1 MASRGKLIAIEGI
14 DGSGKRTQLDLLARA
29 LDSRGIQTMQISF
42 PRYESSFGKL
52 VAQFLNG
59 DFGSLDAVDPHFSAL
74 LYAGDR
80 LEAKSEIEV
89 ALEAGKVVLAD
100 RYIASNLAHQTSR
113 VAPERRE
120 EFLAWLK
127 NVEYGIYGLP
137 VEDLI
142 LYLHV
147 PTAEAHRL
155 IGLKVGRAYTSL
167 RHDLQEADVA
177 HLEQASAN
185 IYDQLAVLPNWTR
198 INCTDPAGVLLSPYE
213 IHGSIV
219 KAVESRI
226 FSRAIVEP

>member
-1 MASRGKLIAIEGI
+1 MGSRGKLIAIEGI

-29 LDSRGIQTMQISF
+29 LDSRGIRTMRISF

-52 VAQFLNG
+52 VARFLNG
-59 DFGSLDAVDPHFSAL
+59 DFGPLDAVDPHFSAL

-80 LEAKSEIEV
+80 LEARPEIAA
-89 ALEAGKVVLAD
+89 ALGAGKVVLAD

-113 VAPERRE
+113 VEPERRE

-142 LYLHV
+142 LYLHL
-147 PTAEAHRL
+147 PTTEAHRM
-155 IGLKVGRAYTSL
+155 IGMKSGRAYTAL

-177 HLEQASAN
+177 HLEQAAE
-185 IYDQLAVLPNWTR
+185 IYDSLATLPNWTR
-198 INCTDPAGVLLSPYE
+198 INCTDFSGALLSPDE
-213 IHGSIV
+213 IHRSIL
-219 KAVESRI
+219 KAVETRI
-226 FSRAIVEP
+226 LSRALAEA